1 MITVRN
7 RTLIVPEGE
16 RVIGTDYDN
25 NSEVRQFRVE
35 KAPGGIDIS
44 HLAFRLDLMYQG
56 EIYDTCK
63 LEKEEREDSMILAWT
78 VAATNVAHPGTVW
91 ISLRAIDDAG
101 TVKWGSN
108 AAALY
113 VQSSVNTP
121 SHASGM
127 TELEEYEK
135 KMEDLLLKSEE
146 AVSRANNATS
156 KAETAIQTTT
166 EAANTAQTAAT
177 SAGSSANLA
186 EAWAHGKEGYTAQA
200 NDNAMFWSEQSRKR
214 AETAKEQ
221 ANLAKSYADSIAP
234 LMDRGEYSSGTTY
247 QENDLV
253 KYQNAIWRCKI
264 DGTASVPQEG
274 KNWTMFFRGVQSIN
288 ELVAADAQGLLGQ
301 AGAQQVNAQALIDA
315 VAEKIATKLLLKSDV
330 VSQLV
335 NDATKAASSA
345 AVYALQQKLGTGDL
359 PNGMSDVV
367 AGLVELN
374 SNFAYRKGD
383 SLTIDNVVI
392 FGCITLQKAH
402 LIFHIPLNKP
412 CFASSCKISGNFYVR
427 QNGAFLPET
436 PWTQPLS
443 INVYSLGITLKGGM
457 IVVDMTGHIWDTAT
471 NNEGCVVHLF
481 DTTITFT

>member
-264 DGTASVPQEG
+264 AGTASVPQEG
-274 KNWTMFFRGVQSIN
+274 ENWTLFFRGVQSIN

-367 AGLVELN
+367 AGLVALN
-374 SNFAYRKGD
+374 SNFFNK
-383 SLTIDNVVI
+383 IDV
-392 FGCITLQKAH
+392 T
-402 LIFHIPLNKP
+402 
-412 CFASSCKISGNFYVR
+412 KISLLTQPSGTTIRQKIENCQKGTLCSWAHNPSELYNPTGKNGTWSFLIVRADKEMYTICLACEGGSKLYIYSYNANAWYGMDGTIVR
-427 QNGAFLPET
+427 QFN
-436 PWTQPLS
+436 
-443 INVYSLGITLKGGM
+443 
-457 IVVDMTGHIWDTAT
+457 
-471 NNEGCVVHLF
+471 
-481 DTTITFT
+481 

>member
-127 TELEEYEK
+127 TELEEHEK

-166 EAANTAQTAAT
+166 EAVKTAQTAAT
-177 SAGSSANLA
+177 SAGSSADLA
-186 EAWAHGKEGYTAQA
+186 EAWAHGKKGYTAQT
-200 NDNAMFWSEQSRKR
+200 NDNAMYWSEQSKKR
-214 AETAKEQ
+214 AESAKEQ
-221 ANLAKSYADSIAP
+221 ADRAKIYADSIAP

-274 KNWTMFFRGVQSIN
+274 ENWTLFFRGVQSIN
-288 ELVAADAQGLLGQ
+288 ELVAADVQGLLGQ
-301 AGAQQVNAQALIDA
+301 EGAQRVNAQALIDA

-367 AGLVELN
+367 AGLKALN
-374 SNFAYRKGD
+374 SDLNNMW
-383 SLTIDNVVI
+383 SL
-392 FGCITLQKAH
+392 
-402 LIFHIPLNKP
+402 
-412 CFASSCKISGNFYVR
+412 SGNQTLVPNNSDMHTY
-427 QNGAFLPET
+427 LT
-436 PWTQPLS
+436 PGNYYCASNT
-443 INVYSLGITLKGGM
+443 NAETLKNSPLKFAFTMKVYLSVGIGSQYL
-457 IVVDMTGHIWDTAT
+457 IQEYTKYDASERILVYYDGNRNIWTSYHVQL
-471 NNEGCVVHLF
+471 EKMV
-481 DTTITFT
+481 

>member
-127 TELEEYEK
+127 TELEEHEK
-135 KMEDLLLKSEE
+135 KMEDLLLKSKE

-166 EAANTAQTAAT
+166 EAVKTAQTAAT
-177 SAGSSANLA
+177 SAGSSADLA
-186 EAWAHGKEGYTAQA
+186 EAWAHGKKGYTAQT
-200 NDNAMFWSEQSRKR
+200 NDNAMYWSEQSKKR
-214 AETAKEQ
+214 AESAKEQ
-221 ANLAKSYADSIAP
+221 ADLAKIYADSIAP

-274 KNWTMFFRGVQSIN
+274 KNWTLFFRGVQSIN

-301 AGAQQVNAQALIDA
+301 AGAQQVNAQALSEA
-315 VAEKIATKLLLKSDV
+315 VA
-330 VSQLV
+330 
-335 NDATKAASSA
+335 
-345 AVYALQQKLGTGDL
+345 
-359 PNGMSDVV
+359 
-367 AGLVELN
+367 
-374 SNFAYRKGD
+374 
-383 SLTIDNVVI
+383 
-392 FGCITLQKAH
+392 
-402 LIFHIPLNKP
+402 
-412 CFASSCKISGNFYVR
+412 
-427 QNGAFLPET
+427 
-436 PWTQPLS
+436 
-443 INVYSLGITLKGGM
+443 
-457 IVVDMTGHIWDTAT
+457 
-471 NNEGCVVHLF
+471 
-481 DTTITFT
+481 

>member
-16 RVIGTDYDN
+16 RVIGTDYDS

-146 AVSRANNATS
+146 AVPRANNATS
-156 KAETAIQTTT
+156 KAEKAIQTSN
-166 EAANTAQTAAT
+166 EAVNTAQTAAT
-177 SAGSSANLA
+177 SAGSSADLA
-186 EAWAHGKEGYTAQA
+186 EAWAHGKEAYTAQT
-200 NDNAMFWSEQSRKR
+200 NDNAMYWSEQSKKR
-214 AETAKEQ
+214 AESAKKQ
-221 ANLAKSYADSIAP
+221 ADLAKSYADSIAP

-274 KNWTMFFRGVQSIN
+274 ENWTLFFRGVQSIN

-367 AGLVELN
+367 AGLKALN
-374 SNFAYRKGD
+374 SNLTPSKITDVTNAINTTYGSGNVSYHTVGKVCFVYFVFTPNQKCDNVELIGNGILPLAKD
-383 SLTIDNVVI
+383 SLY
-392 FGCITLQKAH
+392 H
-402 LIFHIPLNKP
+402 
-412 CFASSCKISGNFYVR
+412 SISTWGNPDV
-427 QNGAFLPET
+427 A
-436 PWTQPLS
+436 
-443 INVYSLGITLKGGM
+443 VSL
-457 IVVDMTGHIWDTAT
+457 VQ
-471 NNEGCVVHLF
+471 
-481 DTTITFT
+481 TITTGGLRFWCGESAKGMQIFDSFSYCVK

>member
-127 TELEEYEK
+127 TELEEHEK

-166 EAANTAQTAAT
+166 EAVKTAQTAAT
-177 SAGSSANLA
+177 SAGSSADLA
-186 EAWAHGKEGYTAQA
+186 EAWAHGKKGYTAQT
-200 NDNAMFWSEQSRKR
+200 NDNAMYWSEQSKKR
-214 AETAKEQ
+214 AESAKEQ
-221 ANLAKSYADSIAP
+221 ADRAKIYADSIAP

-274 KNWTMFFRGVQSIN
+274 ENWTLFFRGVQSIN
-288 ELVAADAQGLLGQ
+288 ELVAADVQGLLGQ
-301 AGAQQVNAQALIDA
+301 EGAKRVNAQALIDA

-367 AGLVELN
+367 AGLKALN
-374 SNFAYRKGD
+374 SDLTPSGITDVSHAINTAYGSGNISYHVFGKVCFVYFVFTP
-383 SLTIDNVVI
+383 SQKCDNVGLLNNGVLPLAKDSVYRSISTWGNPNVAVSLVQTVTTGGLRFWCGESSIGMQI
-392 FGCITLQKAH
+392 FDSFSYCIK
-402 LIFHIPLNKP
+402 
-412 CFASSCKISGNFYVR
+412 
-427 QNGAFLPET
+427 
-436 PWTQPLS
+436 
-443 INVYSLGITLKGGM
+443 
-457 IVVDMTGHIWDTAT
+457 
-471 NNEGCVVHLF
+471 
-481 DTTITFT
+481 

>member
-127 TELEEYEK
+127 TELEEHEK

-166 EAANTAQTAAT
+166 EAVKTAQTAAT
-177 SAGSSANLA
+177 SAGSSADLA
-186 EAWAHGKEGYTAQA
+186 EAWAHGKKGYTAQT
-200 NDNAMFWSEQSRKR
+200 NDNAMYWSEQSKKR
-214 AETAKEQ
+214 AESAKEQ
-221 ANLAKSYADSIAP
+221 ADRAKIYADSIAP

-274 KNWTMFFRGVQSIN
+274 ENWALFFRGVQSIN

-359 PNGMSDVV
+359 PTGMSDVV
-367 AGLVELN
+367 AGLAALN
-374 SNFAYRKGD
+374 SDLTPSGITDVSHAINTAYGSGNISYHAIGKVCFVYFVFTP
-383 SLTIDNVVI
+383 SQKCDNVGLLNNGV
-392 FGCITLQKAH
+392 L
-402 LIFHIPLNKP
+402 PLAKD
-412 CFASSCKISGNFYVR
+412 ALYHSISTWGN
-427 QNGAFLPET
+427 P
-436 PWTQPLS
+436 
-443 INVYSLGITLKGGM
+443 NVAVSL
-457 IVVDMTGHIWDTAT
+457 VQ
-471 NNEGCVVHLF
+471 
-481 DTTITFT
+481 TITTGGLRFWCGESSIGMQIFDSFSYCIK

>member
-127 TELEEYEK
+127 TELEEHEK

-166 EAANTAQTAAT
+166 EAVKTAQTAAT
-177 SAGSSANLA
+177 SAGSSADLA
-186 EAWAHGKEGYTAQA
+186 EAWAHGKKGYTAQT
-200 NDNAMFWSEQSRKR
+200 NDNAMYWSEQSKKR
-214 AETAKEQ
+214 AESAKEQ
-221 ANLAKSYADSIAP
+221 ADLAKIYADSIAP

-264 DGTASVPQEG
+264 DGSASVPQEG
-274 KNWTMFFRGVQSIN
+274 ENWTLFFRGVQSIN

-367 AGLVELN
+367 AGLTALN
-374 SNFAYRKGD
+374 SDLALYNNPAITILTKGSNKIADSEFSAYMVKSSKKTYFCFGFVKVIDTLFADDK
-383 SLTIDNVVI
+383 I
-392 FGCITLQKAH
+392 FVA
-402 LIFHIPLNKP
+402 PLNTIP
-412 CFASSCKISGNFYVR
+412 YSSLVFY
-427 QNGAFLPET
+427 G
-436 PWTQPLS
+436 
-443 INVYSLGITLKGGM
+443 
-457 IVVDMTGHIWDTAT
+457 AT
-471 NNEGCVVHLF
+471 NGVLSPLLYKNGYFVIPNMHQL
-481 DTTITFT
+481 TTDYYYVSGSFAVK

>member
-127 TELEEYEK
+127 TELEEHEK

-166 EAANTAQTAAT
+166 EAVKTAQTAAT
-177 SAGSSANLA
+177 SAGSSADLA
-186 EAWAHGKEGYTAQA
+186 EAWAHGKKGYTAQT
-200 NDNAMFWSEQSRKR
+200 NDNAMYWSEQSKKR
-214 AETAKEQ
+214 AESAKEQ
-221 ANLAKSYADSIAP
+221 ADRAKIYADSIAP

-274 KNWTMFFRGVQSIN
+274 ENWTLFFRGVQSIN
-288 ELVAADAQGLLGQ
+288 ELVAADVQGLLGQ
-301 AGAQQVNAQALIDA
+301 EGAQRVNAQALIDA

-367 AGLVELN
+367 AGLKALN
-374 SNFAYRKGD
+374 SDFACAKYASDIFVRTNGLFVYYDTNTKNSPYKSGATPAAEGLCLVTGDPDAYFSVFSFDKG
-383 SLTIDNVVI
+383 
-392 FGCITLQKAH
+392 GE
-402 LIFHIPLNKP
+402 HI
-412 CFASSCKISGNFYVR
+412 C
-427 QNGAFLPET
+427 
-436 PWTQPLS
+436 
-443 INVYSLGITLKGGM
+443 VYSKTPAGT
-457 IVVDMTGHIWDTAT
+457 T
-471 NNEGCVVHLF
+471 NWKQLV
-481 DTTITFT
+481 

>member
-127 TELEEYEK
+127 TELEEHEK

-166 EAANTAQTAAT
+166 EAVKTAQTAAT
-177 SAGSSANLA
+177 SAGSSADLA
-186 EAWAHGKEGYTAQA
+186 EAWAHGKKGYTAQT
-200 NDNAMFWSEQSRKR
+200 NDNAMYWSEQSKKR
-214 AETAKEQ
+214 AESAKEQ
-221 ANLAKSYADSIAP
+221 ADRAKIYADSIAP

-274 KNWTMFFRGVQSIN
+274 ENWTLFFRGVQSIN
-288 ELVAADAQGLLGQ
+288 ELVAADVQGLLGQ
-301 AGAQQVNAQALIDA
+301 EGAQRVNAQALIDA

-367 AGLVELN
+367 AGLKALN
-374 SNFAYRKGD
+374 SDLTPSGITDVSHAINTAYGSGNISYHVFGKVCFVYFVFTPSQKCDNVGLLNNGVLPLAKD
-383 SLTIDNVVI
+383 SLYRSISTWGNPNVAVSLVQTVTTGGLRFWCGESSIGMQI
-392 FGCITLQKAH
+392 FDSFSYCIK
-402 LIFHIPLNKP
+402 
-412 CFASSCKISGNFYVR
+412 
-427 QNGAFLPET
+427 
-436 PWTQPLS
+436 
-443 INVYSLGITLKGGM
+443 
-457 IVVDMTGHIWDTAT
+457 
-471 NNEGCVVHLF
+471 
-481 DTTITFT
+481 

>member
-127 TELEEYEK
+127 TELEEHEK

-166 EAANTAQTAAT
+166 EAVKTAQTAAT
-177 SAGSSANLA
+177 SAGSSADLA
-186 EAWAHGKEGYTAQA
+186 EAWAHGKKGYTAQT
-200 NDNAMFWSEQSRKR
+200 NDNAMYWSEQSKKR
-214 AETAKEQ
+214 AESAKEQ
-221 ANLAKSYADSIAP
+221 ADRAKIYADSIAP

-274 KNWTMFFRGVQSIN
+274 ENWTLFFRGVQSIN
-288 ELVAADAQGLLGQ
+288 ELVAADVQGLLGQ
-301 AGAQQVNAQALIDA
+301 EGAQRVNAQALIDA

-335 NDATKAASSA
+335 NDATKVASSA

-367 AGLVELN
+367 AGLKALN
-374 SNFAYRKGD
+374 SD
-383 SLTIDNVVI
+383 LTPSGITDVSHAINTVYGSGNISYHVVGKVCFVYFIFTPSQKCDNVGLLDNGVLPLAKDALYHSISTWGNPNVAVSLVQTVATGGLRFWCGESSIGMQI
-392 FGCITLQKAH
+392 FDSFSYCIQ
-402 LIFHIPLNKP
+402 
-412 CFASSCKISGNFYVR
+412 
-427 QNGAFLPET
+427 
-436 PWTQPLS
+436 
-443 INVYSLGITLKGGM
+443 
-457 IVVDMTGHIWDTAT
+457 
-471 NNEGCVVHLF
+471 
-481 DTTITFT
+481 

>member
-113 VQSSVNTP
+113 VQFSVNTP

-127 TELEEYEK
+127 TELEEHEK

-166 EAANTAQTAAT
+166 EAVKTAQTAAT
-177 SAGSSANLA
+177 SAGSSADLA
-186 EAWAHGKEGYTAQA
+186 EAWAHGKKGYTAQT
-200 NDNAMFWSEQSRKR
+200 NDNAMYWSEQSKKR
-214 AETAKEQ
+214 AESAKEQ
-221 ANLAKSYADSIAP
+221 ADLAKIYADSIAP

-274 KNWTMFFRGVQSIN
+274 ENWTLFFRGVQSIN

-335 NDATKAASSA
+335 NDVTKAASSA

-367 AGLVELN
+367 AGLTALN
-374 SNFAYRKGD
+374 SDFFNR
-383 SLTIDNVVI
+383 IDA
-392 FGCITLQKAH
+392 T
-402 LIFHIPLNKP
+402 
-412 CFASSCKISGNFYVR
+412 KISLLTQPSGTTIRQKIENCQKGTLCSWAHNPSELYNPTGKNGTWSFLIVRADKEMYTICLACEGGSKLYIYSYNANAWYGMDGTVVR
-427 QNGAFLPET
+427 QFN
-436 PWTQPLS
+436 
-443 INVYSLGITLKGGM
+443 
-457 IVVDMTGHIWDTAT
+457 
-471 NNEGCVVHLF
+471 
-481 DTTITFT
+481 

>member
-274 KNWTMFFRGVQSIN
+274 KNWTLFFRGVQSIN

-374 SNFAYRKGD
+374 SNLVLYNNPITASIVSANNKLAVDSAYIVKIAPKIYICYGYVSILNSIRKDENIFAISNLANSSSLLLYGAESGLFTPLLYRNGNMV
-383 SLTIDNVVI
+383 IPNNV
-392 FGCITLQKAH
+392 TLQPGYYYVSGT
-402 LIFHIPLNKP
+402 LISN
-412 CFASSCKISGNFYVR
+412 
-427 QNGAFLPET
+427 
-436 PWTQPLS
+436 
-443 INVYSLGITLKGGM
+443 IT
-457 IVVDMTGHIWDTAT
+457 
-471 NNEGCVVHLF
+471 NE
-481 DTTITFT
+481 

>member
-127 TELEEYEK
+127 TELEEHEK

-166 EAANTAQTAAT
+166 EAVKTAQTAAT
-177 SAGSSANLA
+177 SAGSSADLA
-186 EAWAHGKEGYTAQA
+186 EAWAHGKKGYTAQT
-200 NDNAMFWSEQSRKR
+200 NDNAMYWSEQSKKR
-214 AETAKEQ
+214 AESAKEQ
-221 ANLAKSYADSIAP
+221 ADLAKIYADSIAP

-274 KNWTMFFRGVQSIN
+274 ENWTLFFRGVQSIN

-367 AGLVELN
+367 AGLTALN
-374 SNFAYRKGD
+374 SDLNVKSVVDQFTAPANTKVTYAYKYGNVVV
-383 SLTIDNVVI
+383 LTI
-392 FGCITLQKAH
+392 A
-402 LIFHIPLNKP
+402 
-412 CFASSCKISGNFYVR
+412 ISGIKDGWNYINLTTKYSVVCPAVASIHKSTGVDKDIFVSCTFNGTSVTVLANANFNGDLTANFVLIVR
-427 QNGAFLPET
+427 
-436 PWTQPLS
+436 
-443 INVYSLGITLKGGM
+443 
-457 IVVDMTGHIWDTAT
+457 
-471 NNEGCVVHLF
+471 
-481 DTTITFT
+481 